1 MYITYTTQLFS
12 SVSSIVLYNNNRFL
26 EYVIITVSLSLT
38 SCVLTVLTATHVG
51 RVSNTVMFFNLK

>member
-12 SVSSIVLYNNNRFL
+12 SVSSIVLYNNNNRSL

-38 SCVLTVLTATHVG
+38 SCVLTVPTATHAG
-51 RVSNTVMFFNLK
+51 RVSNTVMRETL